1 MARILVVFGTTDGH
15 TAKIARAMAATFRA
29 GGIDTDVVNAAHGKP
44 NVDAYDGIVVAASV
58 HARGYQRQVKRW
70 VHRQRESLSK
80 KPTAFVSV
88 CLGVLQHNAGVQR
101 ELATIV
107 EKFLRSTGWQPTTVK
122 TVAGALL
129 YTQYNFIK
137 RWVMRWIVRKAG
149 GDTDTTRDYE
159 YTDWKDL
166 AQFAKSF
173 ADGVRGGSATKVA

>member
-1 MARILVVFGTTDGH
+1 
-15 TAKIARAMAATFRA
+15 
-29 GGIDTDVVNAAHGKP
+29 
-44 NVDAYDGIVVAASV
+44 
-58 HARGYQRQVKRW
+58 
-70 VHRQRESLSK
+70 
-80 KPTAFVSV
+80 
-88 CLGVLQHNAGVQR
+88 VLQHNAGVQR